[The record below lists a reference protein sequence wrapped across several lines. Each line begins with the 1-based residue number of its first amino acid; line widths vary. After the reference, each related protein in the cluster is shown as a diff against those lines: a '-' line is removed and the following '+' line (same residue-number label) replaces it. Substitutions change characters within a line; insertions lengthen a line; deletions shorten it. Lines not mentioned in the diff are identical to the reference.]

1 MTNNYHYIIAGLPEL
16 LLKGENKDFS
26 YEALRNEIYSWCSQK
41 DRRMI
46 DWLEFGNKDTNLN
59 IHFYRAALRHH
70 NSFIREY
77 FKMDLQIRNRKVDF
91 VAGNSSAVSASKAY
105 RIEPSGCDLSL
116 EEGDASELDRIFQT
130 GDILEKE
137 QMLDKYKWEKI
148 DLFTTFNYFDINRIL
163 AFLSKAMLIERWNRL
178 DREQG
183 MKLFEK
189 LVQEI
194 KGTYKGVNYKG

>member
-1 MTNNYHYIIAGLPEL
+1 MMNNYHYIIAGLPEL

-26 YEALRNEIYSWCSQK
+26 YESLRNDIYMWCSSK
-41 DRRMI
+41 DRRVI
-46 DWLEFGNKDTNLN
+46 DWLEFGNKDSNLN
-59 IHFYRAALRHH
+59 IHFYRAALHHH

-77 FKMDLQIRNRKVDF
+77 FMMDLQIRNRKVDY
-91 VAGNSSAVSASKAY
+91 VAGNNSAISVSNAY
-105 RIEPSGCDLSL
+105 RIEPSGYDLTL
-116 EEGDASELDRIFQT
+116 EEGDASELGRIFQT
-130 GDILEKE
+130 NDILEKE

-148 DLFTTFNYFDINRIL
+148 DSFTTFNYFDINRIL

-183 MKLFEK
+183 MMLFEK
-189 LVQEI
+189 LVHEI